1 MATAALF
8 PAGEMWEQSTC
19 PLADKQIKIIYKKH
33 LLSVMYTGTHWN
45 VLRLKRESCHMLH
58 QGWALLVRR
67 AKWTNP
73 KKTKIARFHFYEVS
87 NLIKPMETEDIIV
100 VAKGYEEEGLENR
113 SSVG

>member
-1 MATAALF
+1 MAIAALF
-8 PAGEMWEQSTC
+8 PVGEMWKQSKC
-19 PLADKQIKIIYKKH
+19 SLVDKQIKIIYKKY

-45 VLRLKRESCHMLH
+45 VLCLKREFCHMLH
-58 QGWALLVRR
+58 QGWALMVRR

-73 KKTKIARFHFYEVS
+73 KKMKIARFHFYEVS